1 MKYLKY
7 FFLFSF
13 IFVSFYGTDKVL
25 VYLDNKKPLMKEI
38 MSVQDNYLTEPVNG
52 VIKDNTIIPG
62 ISGRS
67 VNLKASLVKMEDFG
81 DFNENFLVYDEIKPD
96 ISLNKNL
103 DKIII
108 RGNSKKR
115 MVSLVLE
122 DNKDILRYLDSID
135 VKYDVLAN
143 KDSSFSDNLEYLNGY
158 QNKDDFN
165 DLESILKNKK
175 KSTKICLLDVNNYDL
190 CLKKKYYLVFSSLSS
205 DNKINDILSNI
216 SSGEII
222 LIKKST
228 SLSNMKL
235 IISEINRQDLK
246 IVFLSELISES

>member
-1 MKYLKY
+1 
-7 FFLFSF
+7 
-13 IFVSFYGTDKVL
+13 
-25 VYLDNKKPLMKEI
+25 
-38 MSVQDNYLTEPVNG
+38 
-52 VIKDNTIIPG
+52 
-62 ISGRS
+62 
-67 VNLKASLVKMEDFG
+67 
-81 DFNENFLVYDEIKPD
+81 
-96 ISLNKNL
+96 
-103 DKIII
+103 
-108 RGNSKKR
+108 

-143 KDSSFSDNLEYLNGY
+143 KDSSLSDNLEYLNGY

-190 CLKKKYYLVFSSLSS
+190 CLKKKYYLVFSSLAS

>member
-1 MKYLKY
+1 MRVISGYLKGRELLGYNVETTRPTMSRVKESMFASIQNYIDDSIILDLFCGTGSLGIEALSMGASRCY
-7 FFLFSF
+7 F
-13 IFVSFYGTDKVL
+13 V
-25 VYLDNKKPLMKEI
+25 DN
-38 MSVQDNYLTEPVNG
+38 
-52 VIKDNTIIPG
+52 
-62 ISGRS
+62 
-67 VNLKASLVKMEDFG
+67 
-81 DFNENFLVYDEIKPD
+81 
-96 ISLNKNL
+96 
-103 DKIII
+103 
-108 RGNSKKR
+108 
-115 MVSLVLE
+115 
-122 DNKDILRYLDSID
+122 NKDILRYLDSID

-190 CLKKKYYLVFSSLSS
+190 CLKKKYYLVFSSLAS